1 MVLTG
6 FEAMP
11 GETPHVSLVPWKIV
25 EPGAEVHAPLI
36 LFWVPASRDELRRSK
51 LLTSEELTLYSSQC
65 VAMRV
70 VRSDDWPKLDE
81 LDAEGQLPV
90 AVLADGDGAIIARVE
105 GVDGALAIED
115 VEEMVRDEIDR
126 RASEAEEMLDD
137 AREKADA
144 GETDAAIAL
153 YRVVW
158 GRRCVCPRQAR
169 DAQRALKKL
178 KAK

>member
-25 EPGAEVHAPLI
+25 EPGVEVHAPLI

-90 AVLADGDGAIIARVE
+90 AVLVDGDGAIIARVE

-137 AREKADA
+137 AREKADT

-158 GRRCVCPRQAR
+158 DRRCVCPRQAR